1 MLLCA
6 IFQPVDSLRKMSA
19 RRAVSRERMEVDGE
33 KTGRHRDGFGERLD
47 GHVLEFNSD
56 RVFDLCEVLA
66 GDGNPVFAILH
77 QKIAAAGEAGK
88 IVAEMRRQ

>member
-56 RVFDLCEVLA
+56 RVFDLA